1 MQTIFMEKQKKTL
14 PKTCILS
21 VHDHVTDK
29 DVEIHGKNH
38 VCETKGHYE
47 KRLFRVFLS
56 FFSTKKLKLTNN
68 NTHYRE
74 KNK

>member
-29 DVEIHGKNH
+29 DVEIHVKNT
-38 VCETKGHYE
+38 E
-47 KRLFRVFLS
+47 
-56 FFSTKKLKLTNN
+56 
-68 NTHYRE
+68 NTQIW
-74 KNK
+74 